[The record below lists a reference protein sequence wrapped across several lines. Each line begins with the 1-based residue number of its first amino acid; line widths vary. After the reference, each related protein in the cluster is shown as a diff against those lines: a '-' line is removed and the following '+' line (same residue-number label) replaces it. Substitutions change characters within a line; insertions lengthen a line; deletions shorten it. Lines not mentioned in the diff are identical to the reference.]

1 MIDRFKHYIVG
12 VEAMDV
18 EHLELA
24 ECIERLG
31 RSKDTSESSSTIDDL
46 MRKWLDHHEHEE
58 RLMKEFGYPYCK
70 YHFEQHANISYDF
83 KRLQTKIGSRYTFDE
98 TIAMLA
104 TDALELLL
112 AHIDHHDR
120 EFAQWIAI
128 KT

>member
-70 YHFEQHANISYDF
+70 
-83 KRLQTKIGSRYTFDE
+83 
-98 TIAMLA
+98 
-104 TDALELLL
+104 
-112 AHIDHHDR
+112 
-120 EFAQWIAI
+120 
-128 KT
+128 